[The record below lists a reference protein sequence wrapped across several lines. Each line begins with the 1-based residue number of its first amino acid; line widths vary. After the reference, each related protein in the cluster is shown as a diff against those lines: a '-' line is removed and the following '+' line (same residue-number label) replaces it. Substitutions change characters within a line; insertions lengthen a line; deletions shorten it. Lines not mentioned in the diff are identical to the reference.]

1 MSQADQCRFNQMES
15 FLEDDDDDQ
24 PERQRLSTSREPL
37 TEADRER
44 RAREEFSD

>member
-1 MSQADQCRFNQMES
+1 MES
-15 FLEDDDDDQ
+15 FLEDDDDDL